1 MKPIESNQEEKKSRR
16 RSVKPPHSSHE
27 ARVQDHVIQ
36 NANNL
41 NEESEMDKEKRLREE
56 SNLRFLRDD
65 ERIKQIDFDEI
76 VVPYQTDLNHMLQST
91 NIMSSLKTEIVNS
104 DNFLQSIS
112 HFNL

>member
-16 RSVKPPHSSHE
+16 RSVKPPYSSHE
-27 ARVQDHVIQ
+27 TKAQDRVIQ

-65 ERIKQIDFDEI
+65 ERIKQINFDEI
-76 VVPYQTDLNHMLQST
+76 VVPYQTDLNHMLKST
-91 NIMSSLKTEIVNS
+91 KIMNSLKNEIVNS
-104 DNFLQSIS
+104 DKFLQGIS
-112 HFNL
+112 DFNL